1 MQNEPSQTPRLD
13 AWSRYFARMLDVLVF
28 SLLVGIVAA
37 VAGTLAAP
45 EATDEVIAVMDSS
58 RLWTM
63 VADLASFVIAL
74 PLIAMSLVLGQTPGK
89 WLFGIRVR
97 GPQGDKLRLSSAL
110 HRELLVWTRGLALGL
125 PLLSFVTLVM
135 SYARL
140 TEDGATAWDRR
151 VGSQVSHVERTPVWW
166 LKAVSAATFVV
177 ALILW
182 NAFAGL
188 FVAA

>member
-1 MQNEPSQTPRLD
+1 MQIEPSQTPRLD

-97 GPQGDKLRLSSAL
+97 DWPHSTFHRYVQRGDLPPDWGDPPIDTTRL
-110 HRELLVWTRGLALGL
+110 
-125 PLLSFVTLVM
+125 P
-135 SYARL
+135 
-140 TEDGATAWDRR
+140 
-151 VGSQVSHVERTPVWW
+151 
-166 LKAVSAATFVV
+166 
-177 ALILW
+177 
-182 NAFAGL
+182 
-188 FVAA
+188 